1 MLRLLPV
8 LVGVLLV
15 TAAAQA
21 QTPVLPQAA
30 RSHILLSGTVGL
42 DQASMVPG
50 GPELLGLPGTPPR
63 PAEVTAISHHRVAPG
78 ALSWTVPKAYLIDN
92 MNITM
97 ISINQRFTL
106 PFEEG
111 YLDSARMYLRLPLG
125 EMRFDV
131 MRDTVRIDP
140 QNGARLHD
148 PNYYS
153 ALGLID
159 TSRVNFMQID
169 TAGLTL
175 VRFNGKRVPKQFH
188 IAAMPAIAG
197 GLQSAFI
204 TGTDTTSTM
213 TRQRDDD
220 AGRMTFL
227 GSAAGN
233 LYLIQFYGLFGSTD
247 QKPLDP
253 NIYMIAYV
261 RDAAT
266 TAVDGATTPVTIAL
280 HANHPNPARGVQTE
294 MPFTLE
300 SPGAVTLTVHDM
312 MGRQIR
318 TIASEYLPAGRHVR
332 SIDVSDLPAGMYICR
347 LHQNGQIA
355 ARPIHV
361 VR

>member
-30 RSHILLSGTVGL
+30 RSHILLSGAAGL

-50 GPELLGLPGTPPR
+50 GLELPGLPGTPPR
-63 PAEVTAISHHRVAPG
+63 PAEVTAVSHFRVAAN
-78 ALSWTVPKAYLIDN
+78 ALLWTVPKAYQFGTETIS
-92 MNITM
+92 M
-97 ISINQRFTL
+97 ISMNQRFTL
-106 PFEEG
+106 PFESG
-111 YLDSARMYLRLPLG
+111 YLDSVRMYLRLPLG

-131 MRDTVRIDP
+131 MSDTLRFDANRGWNV
-140 QNGARLHD
+140 HD

-153 ALGLID
+153 VLGKLD
-159 TSRVNFMQID
+159 TARVNFLQID

-188 IAAMPAIAG
+188 IAAMPAVAG
-197 GLQSAFI
+197 GLTSAFI
-204 TGTDTTSTM
+204 TATDTTSTKLM
-213 TRQRDDD
+213 QYGDD
-220 AGRMTFL
+220 AGRMSFL
-227 GSAAGN
+227 GTSGGN
-233 LYLIQFYGLFGSTD
+233 LYLIQFYGIFVSGD

-253 NIYMIAYV
+253 NMYMIAYV

-280 HANHPNPARGVQTE
+280 HANHPNPARGAQTE

-300 SPGAVTLTVHDM
+300 RPGAVTLTVHDM

-318 TIASEYLPAGRHVR
+318 TITSEYLPAGRHVR
-332 SIDVSDLPAGMYICR
+332 SIDVSDLPAGMYVCR

-355 ARPIHV
+355 ARAIHV